1 MKKIMFFVMTVVALA
16 FVSCSGVS
24 TEKSGNDS
32 IVSDS
37 TDTVVVDSA
46 ALDSTVVVDSVA
58 AVKK

>member
-24 TEKSGNDS
+24 TEKSGSDSIANDS
-32 IVSDS
+32 
-37 TDTVVVDSA
+37 DTVVVDST

>member
-1 MKKIMFFVMTVVALA
+1 MKKIMFFVMTVVAGA

-32 IVSDS
+32 IVSES
-37 TDTVVVDSA
+37 DTVVVDST

-58 AVKK
+58 AVKE